1 MTLLYENY
9 AYQVQDTVNLKTQYW
24 LNWRFDK
31 LWFKPGGH
39 GLASLW
45 LENHGMHPI
54 YVSKIGAQFD
64 WQADNWYVN
73 DSNVYIP
80 PNSSKYLS
88 FLDFNVPTNIVGK
101 RTCQFGVEIHEK
113 DPMLDW
119 RNKGIIWF
127 EPTSINV
134 TVIPR
139 YRCFVSRSN
148 REENKLMV
156 EPFVNRIQDWGFDT
170 YTVGINVFADL
181 GKEKEVIRAEIEKA
195 DCLIGIATKRYQA
208 WVNGYAW
215 KTLEWLHD
223 EVSIAY
229 GLRKPILIIKEEDL
243 ELGGLPT
250 KLSFISFSPHNINEG
265 LRKLDNCMLQFR
277 RQIESKKSGEL
288 FGNLGKLA
296 VGALLLFAG
305 IGIGRRF
312 LAP

>member
-1 MTLLYENY
+1 
-9 AYQVQDTVNLKTQYW
+9 
-24 LNWRFDK
+24 
-31 LWFKPGGH
+31 
-39 GLASLW
+39 
-45 LENHGMHPI
+45 MHPI

-88 FLDFNVPTNIVGK
+88 FLDFNIPTNIVGK

-296 VGALLLFAG
+296 VGALLIFAG
-305 IGIGRRF
+305 IGIGRKF